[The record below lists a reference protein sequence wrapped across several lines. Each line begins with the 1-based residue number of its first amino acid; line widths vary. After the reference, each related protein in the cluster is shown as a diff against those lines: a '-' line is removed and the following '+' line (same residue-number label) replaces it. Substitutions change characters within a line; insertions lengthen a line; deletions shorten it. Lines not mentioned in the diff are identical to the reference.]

1 MNQKSFPVIPELE
14 IQTLPEQ
21 CMRAQLCPNLCDSMD
36 GSLPG
41 SSVHGDF
48 QAIILEWVAISFS
61 EDLFNPGMEPASPVS
76 LALAGRFF
84 LALSHPGSPTR
95 KGNFNEHNP

>member
-1 MNQKSFPVIPELE
+1 MNQKSLPLILELE

-21 CMRAQLCPNLCDSMD
+21 CMCAQLCPNLCDPAD

-41 SSVHGDF
+41 SSVYGDF

-61 EDLFNPGMEPASPVS
+61 GDLLKPGMEPTSPVS
-76 LALAGRFF
+76 PALAGRFF
-84 LALSHPGSPTR
+84 TPESPEKPNQKR
-95 KGNFNEHNP
+95 KH